1 MASQRLSLQR
11 LASQG
16 KFHSGCLHSGCL
28 RSIGGCAAEAFT
40 VAVFTVLVAS
50 QRLSSP
56 RLASQ
61 GKFHS
66 GGLHSRCLHSL
77 GGLTAVVVL
86 APGFAESGFT
96 AVVFTVV
103 VFMALVASQFF
114 VFLASGSAGST
125 GVDSSLLSSWASSF
139 TPAISWRLLGQRC
152 SFDHRGPLGVLL
164 IIKGLSI

>member
-1 MASQRLSLQR
+1 M
-11 LASQG
+11 
-16 KFHSGCLHSGCL
+16 
-28 RSIGGCAAEAFT
+28 
-40 VAVFTVLVAS
+40 VVFTVVIFTALVAS
-50 QRLSSP
+50 QRLFSQRLALQSGFTAVVFTVVVFTALVALQRVSSL

-86 APGFAESGFT
+86 ASGFTESGFT

-103 VFMALVASQFF
+103 VFMALVASLQF
-114 VFLASGSAGST
+114 VFLASGSAGSI

-139 TPAISWRLLGQRC
+139 TPAICWRLLDQRC